1 MFYLTNVP
9 AANAIRQILD
19 QYFDFE
25 LDSWDEDALPQREDL
40 WRLHRD
46 LANEYRRQAAQMMW
60 LEVGCEKNPEP
71 RLLIRFHTAG
81 EPAEEDELITCTMDR
96 SNAEL
101 LLDHW
106 NNEPVYEWGDGPEV
120 TMHVTEIQ
128 PHQIPEDAAEEG
140 YVFSYKDFLVDHCLI
155 EG

>member
-1 MFYLTNVP
+1 MHTPNVP

-60 LEVGCEKNPEP
+60 LEVGCEKNPKP
-71 RLLIRFHTAG
+71 RLLIRFHAADQ
-81 EPAEEDELITCTMDR
+81 PAEEDGLITCYMDR
-96 SNAEL
+96 PDAEL
-101 LLDHW
+101 LISHW
-106 NNEPVYEWGDGPEV
+106 NNEPVYGSRV
-120 TMHVTEIQ
+120 TMHVTEILD
-128 PHQIPEDAAEEG
+128 HDIPANVSDEG
-140 YVFSYKDFLVDHCLI
+140 HAYSYKEFLVDHCLI